1 MKKKFNSLN
10 VQVPIVVNTFIAVLL
25 IVSISAL
32 VQMSKKAIDKASYDG
47 FATTIKG
54 YATFFDSLVENQLI
68 LSDTYSS
75 FTFVINY
82 MQNRDTEGEA
92 NMLTV
97 LKLMSAKNPYVKS
110 LALVEKD
117 GTILNNSNGDNTDVG
132 KNVNQLY
139 QDLWRKYDAV
149 KKPTL
154 SDSIYKTADGKWI
167 TAIISPITSR
177 TDNTYLGALLVVLD
191 WQKVIDEVSSTAGE
205 VLTHWIRLW
214 VFNKDTLLVMHN
226 VPSEVGKLAPA
237 EVKTIVN
244 NTEGKLEFQNDG
256 MTKVCL
262 YTSIKNQP
270 WHVAF
275 SMPLSFIEQQSSKIL
290 KIGIMIGVIGIILS
304 SIIGFLYIK
313 NIMSPLKV
321 LVEEA
326 EEMSKGKFILRQFK
340 FNKYNEIGDI
350 AYSFKHMRN
359 ALSKIINEVNETSEK
374 INNAALNLTN
384 GSDDL
389 SARTEAQASSLEETA
404 SAIEQMA
411 STIKSSASHS
421 VEGNDMMIASK
432 KAVENGAGVISETT
446 RNIEEVYESSEKIKS
461 ITKTIEDI
469 AFQTNI
475 LALNASVEAAR
486 AGDQG
491 RGFAVVASEVR
502 NLAQNSQSSAK
513 DITLLIENIYEKI
526 NKSAETARESQ
537 SIFNDI
543 QSKID
548 GTAKIMQE
556 ISTTAVEQQTGVDQV
571 NVAVSKI
578 DGITQQNA
586 ALVDETANYAKELLE
601 QSENLKSI
609 MTFFKMD

>member
-1 MKKKFNSLN
+1 MRKRFKSLSI
-10 VQVPIVVNTFIAVLL
+10 QIPMVVNIFIAFILV
-25 IVSISAL
+25 VSITTL

-54 YATFFDSLVENQLI
+54 YTTFFDSLVENQLI
-68 LSDTYSS
+68 LSDTYAS

-82 MQNRDTEGEA
+82 MQTRDPAIE
-92 NMLTV
+92 NSVLTI
-97 LKLMSAKNPYVKS
+97 LKLMAEKNPYVLS
-110 LALVEKD
+110 LSLIEKD
-117 GTILNNSNGDNTDVG
+117 GTIINNSEGINTDIG
-132 KNVNQLY
+132 KKVSALY
-139 QDLWRKYDAV
+139 PNLWKSYDSV

-154 SDSIYKTADGKWI
+154 SDSIYKSPEGKWI
-167 TAIISPITSR
+167 TAIVSPIFSR
-177 TDNTYLGALLVVLD
+177 PDNTYLGGILIILD
-191 WQKVIDEVSSTAGE
+191 WQKVIDEISVTAGE

-226 VPSEVGKLAPA
+226 VPSEVGKLAPV
-237 EVKTIVN
+237 EIKTIVN
-244 NTEGKLEFQNDG
+244 NKEGKLEFQNDG

-262 YTSIKNQP
+262 YNALKNQP
-270 WHVAF
+270 WQVGF
-275 SMPLSFIEQQSSKIL
+275 SMPLSFIEQQSSDIL
-290 KIGIMIGVIGIILS
+290 KMGIIIGIIGIILS

-313 NIMSPLKV
+313 NLMSPLKI

-326 EEMSKGKFILRQFK
+326 EEMSKGEFILRKFK
-340 FNKYNEIGDI
+340 FKRNEIGDI
-350 AYSFKHMRN
+350 AYSFKNMRD
-359 ALSKIINEVNETSEK
+359 ALSKIISEVNDTSEK
-374 INNAALNLTN
+374 INNAVIMLTQ

-389 SARTEAQASSLEETA
+389 SARTDAQASSLEETA
-404 SAIEQMA
+404 SAIEEMA
-411 STIKSSASHS
+411 STIKSSATHS
-421 VEGNDMMIASK
+421 VEGNDMMMSSK
-432 KAVENGAGVISETT
+432 KAVENGASVIAETT
-446 RNIEEVYESSEKIKS
+446 RNIEEVYEASEKIKS

-513 DITLLIENIYEKI
+513 DITLLIDNIYEKI

-548 GTAKIMQE
+548 STAKIMQE

-571 NVAVSKI
+571 NIAVSKI

-586 ALVDETANYAKELLE
+586 ALVDETSNSAKELLE
-601 QSENLKSI
+601 HAQNLKHI

>member
-1 MKKKFNSLN
+1 MKKKFNSLAI
-10 VQVPIVVNTFIAVLL
+10 QIPIVVNIFIAFLLL
-25 IVSISAL
+25 ISISAI
-32 VQMSKKAIDKASYDG
+32 VKMSKNAIDEASYNG

-75 FTFVINY
+75 FSTVISYIQYRNPEEEAELINSMRFVS
-82 MQNRDTEGEA
+82 D
-92 NMLTV
+92 
-97 LKLMSAKNPYVKS
+97 KNPYVTSIS
-110 LALVEKD
+110 LIEKD
-117 GTILNNSNGDNTDVG
+117 GTIINNSHGINNDIG
-132 KNVNQLY
+132 KKISELY
-139 QDLWRKYDAV
+139 PDLWTKYYAV

-154 SDSIYKTADGKWI
+154 SDSIYKSADDKWI
-167 TAIISPITSR
+167 TAIISPIYSK
-177 TDNTYLGALLVVLD
+177 TDNTYLGGLLLVLD
-191 WQKVIDEVSSTAGE
+191 WQKVIDEISITAGE

-226 VPSEVGKLAPA
+226 VPSEVGKLAPV

-262 YTSIKNQP
+262 YTALKNQP
-270 WHVAF
+270 WKVAF
-275 SMPLSFIEQQSSKIL
+275 SMPLNFIERESTKIL
-290 KIGIMIGVIGIILS
+290 IIGIIIGVIGLILS

-313 NIMSPLKV
+313 NLMLPLKV
-321 LVEEA
+321 LVAEA
-326 EEMSKGKFILRQFK
+326 EEMSKGAFILRKIKFK
-340 FNKYNEIGDI
+340 RNEIGDI
-350 AYSFKHMRN
+350 AYSFKNMRD
-359 ALSKIINEVNETSEK
+359 AMIKIINEVNDTSEK
-374 INNAALNLTN
+374 INAAALELTR

-389 SARTEAQASSLEETA
+389 SARTDSQAASLEETS
-404 SAIEQMA
+404 SAIEEMA

-421 VEGNDMMIASK
+421 VEGNDMMISSK
-432 KAVENGAGVISETT
+432 KAVENGASVISETT
-446 RNIEEVYESSEKIKS
+446 KNIEEVYEASAKIKN

-502 NLAQNSQSSAK
+502 NLAQNSQASAK

-537 SIFNDI
+537 TIFNDI
-543 QSKID
+543 QEKIEN
-548 GTAKIMQE
+548 TAKIMQE

-571 NVAVSKI
+571 NIAVSKI

-586 ALVDETANYAKELLE
+586 ALVDETSSSAKELLE
-601 QSENLKSI
+601 QAQNLKQI
-609 MTFFKMD
+609 MTFFKMG

>member
-1 MKKKFNSLN
+1 MKKRFNSLSI
-10 VQVPIVVNTFIAVLL
+10 QIPIVVNIFIAVLL
-25 IVSISAL
+25 IVSISTL
-32 VQMSKKAIDKASYDG
+32 VHMSKTAIDKASYDG

-54 YATFFDSLVENQLI
+54 YSTFFDSLVENQLI
-68 LSDTYSS
+68 LADTYSS

-82 MQNRDTEGEA
+82 MRNRNAEA
-92 NMLTV
+92 ENNMLTV
-97 LKLMSAKNPYVKS
+97 LKIMGAKNPYVKS
-110 LALVEKD
+110 LSLIEAN
-117 GTILNNSNGDNTDVG
+117 GTILNNSEGNNADVG
-132 KNVNQLY
+132 KKVSDLY
-139 QDLWRKYDAV
+139 PDLWRRYDAV

-154 SDSIYKTADGKWI
+154 SDSIYKDNNGKWI
-167 TAIISPITSR
+167 TAIIAPVKSR
-177 TDNTYLGALLVVLD
+177 TDNTYLGGIMIILD
-191 WQKVIDEVSSTAGE
+191 WQKVIDEISITAGE

-226 VPSEVGKLAPA
+226 VPSEVGKLAPV
-237 EVKTIVN
+237 EIKTIVN

-262 YTSIKNQP
+262 YNSLKDQP
-270 WHVAF
+270 WKVGF
-275 SMPLSFIEQQSSKIL
+275 SMPLSFIEQQSSRIL
-290 KIGIMIGVIGIILS
+290 LIGIIIGIVGIILS

-313 NIMSPLKV
+313 NLISPLKV

-326 EEMSKGKFILRQFK
+326 EEMSRGQFVLRKFK
-340 FNKYNEIGDI
+340 FKRNEIGDI
-350 AYSFKHMRN
+350 AYSFKNMRD
-359 ALSKIINEVNETSEK
+359 AMVKIINEVNETSEK
-374 INNAALNLTN
+374 INNAASSLAQ

-389 SARTEAQASSLEETA
+389 SARTDAQASSLEETA
-404 SAIEQMA
+404 SAIEEMA
-411 STIKSSASHS
+411 STIKSSADHS

-432 KAVENGAGVISETT
+432 KAVENGASVITETT

-537 SIFNDI
+537 AIFNDI

-571 NVAVSKI
+571 NIAVSKI

-586 ALVDETANYAKELLE
+586 ALVDETTNYARELLE

>member
-1 MKKKFNSLN
+1 MKKKFSSLAI
-10 VQVPIVVNTFIAVLL
+10 QIPIVVNIFITFIL
-25 IVSISAL
+25 IISIFTL
-32 VQMSKKAIDKASYDG
+32 VRMSKKAIDKASYDG

-54 YATFFDSLVENQLI
+54 YSTFFDSLVENQLI

-75 FTFVINY
+75 FSTIISY
-82 MQNRDTEGEA
+82 MQNRNPEDEP
-92 NMLTV
+92 NLISSMRFV
-97 LKLMSAKNPYVKS
+97 SDKNPYVTSIS
-110 LALVEKD
+110 LIEKD
-117 GTILNNSNGDNTDVG
+117 GTIINNSHGINNDIG
-132 KNVNQLY
+132 KKISELY
-139 QDLWRKYDAV
+139 PDLWTKYDAV

-154 SDSIYKTADGKWI
+154 SDSIYKSADDKWI
-167 TAIISPITSR
+167 TAIISPIYSK
-177 TDNTYLGALLVVLD
+177 TDNTYLGGLLLVLD
-191 WQKVIDEVSSTAGE
+191 WQKVIDEISITAGE

-226 VPSEVGKLAPA
+226 VPSEVGKLAPV

-262 YTSIKNQP
+262 YTALKNQP
-270 WHVAF
+270 WKVAF
-275 SMPLSFIEQQSSKIL
+275 SMPLNFIERESTKIL
-290 KIGIMIGVIGIILS
+290 IIGIIIGVIGLILS

-313 NIMSPLKV
+313 NLMLPLKV
-321 LVEEA
+321 LVAEA
-326 EEMSKGKFILRQFK
+326 EEMSKGAFILRKIKFK
-340 FNKYNEIGDI
+340 RNEIGDI
-350 AYSFKHMRN
+350 AYSFKNMRD
-359 ALSKIINEVNETSEK
+359 AMIKIINEVNDTSEK
-374 INNAALNLTN
+374 INAAALELTR

-389 SARTEAQASSLEETA
+389 SARTDSQAASLEETS
-404 SAIEQMA
+404 SAIEEMA

-421 VEGNDMMIASK
+421 VEGNDMMISSK
-432 KAVENGAGVISETT
+432 KAVENGASVISETT
-446 RNIEEVYESSEKIKS
+446 KNIEEVYEASAKIKN

-502 NLAQNSQSSAK
+502 NLAQNSQASAK

-537 SIFNDI
+537 TIFNDI
-543 QSKID
+543 QEKIEN
-548 GTAKIMQE
+548 TAKIMQE

-571 NVAVSKI
+571 NIAVSKI

-586 ALVDETANYAKELLE
+586 ALVDETSSSAKELLE
-601 QSENLKSI
+601 QAQNLKQI
-609 MTFFKMD
+609 MTFFKMG

>member
-1 MKKKFNSLN
+1 MKKSFNSLN
-10 VQVPIVVNTFIAVLL
+10 VQIPMVVNIFIALLL
-25 IVSISAL
+25 IISISTL
-32 VQMSKKAIDKASYDG
+32 VHMSKKAIDESSYDG

-54 YATFFDSLVENQLI
+54 YSTFFDSLIENQLI
-68 LSDTYSS
+68 LSDTYAS

-82 MQNRDTEGEA
+82 MQNRNPEDEN
-92 NMLTV
+92 NMLNV
-97 LKLMSAKNPYVKS
+97 LKIMGAKNPYVTS
-110 LALVEKD
+110 LSLVETN
-117 GTILNNSNGDNTDVG
+117 GTILNNSEGNNTDVG
-132 KNVNQLY
+132 KKVADLY
-139 QDLWRKYDAV
+139 PDLWRVYDSV
-149 KKPTL
+149 RKPTL
-154 SDSIYKTADGKWI
+154 ADSIYKDPNGKWI
-167 TAIISPITSR
+167 TAIVAPVRSR
-177 TDNTYLGALLVVLD
+177 ADNTYLGGLLIILD
-191 WQKVIDEVSSTAGE
+191 WQKVIDEISVTAGE

-226 VPSEVGKLAPA
+226 VPSEVGKLAPV
-237 EVKTIVN
+237 EIKTIVN
-244 NTEGKLEFQNDG
+244 NKEGKLEFQNDG

-262 YTSIKNQP
+262 YNSLKNQP
-270 WHVAF
+270 WQVGF
-275 SMPLSFIEQQSSKIL
+275 SMPLSFIEQKSSRIL
-290 KIGIMIGVIGIILS
+290 KTGIFIGVVGIILS
-304 SIIGFLYIK
+304 FIIGFLYVKSLI
-313 NIMSPLKV
+313 SPLKV

-326 EEMSKGKFILRQFK
+326 EEMSRGEFILRKFK
-340 FNKYNEIGDI
+340 FKRNEIGDI
-350 AYSFKHMRN
+350 AYSFKNMRD
-359 ALSKIINEVNETSEK
+359 AMVKIINEVNQTSEK
-374 INNAALNLTN
+374 INNAAASLAQ

-389 SARTEAQASSLEETA
+389 SARTDSQASSLEETA
-404 SAIEQMA
+404 SAIEEMA
-411 STIKSSASHS
+411 STIKSSAEHS
-421 VEGNDMMIASK
+421 VEGNDMMMASK
-432 KAVENGAGVISETT
+432 RAVENGASVISETT
-446 RNIEEVYESSEKIKS
+446 KNIEEVYESSEKIKS

-571 NVAVSKI
+571 NIAVSKI
-578 DGITQQNA
+578 DSITQQNA
-586 ALVDETANYAKELLE
+586 ALVDETTNYARELLD
-601 QSENLKSI
+601 QSENLKNI
-609 MTFFKMD
+609 MTFFKMN